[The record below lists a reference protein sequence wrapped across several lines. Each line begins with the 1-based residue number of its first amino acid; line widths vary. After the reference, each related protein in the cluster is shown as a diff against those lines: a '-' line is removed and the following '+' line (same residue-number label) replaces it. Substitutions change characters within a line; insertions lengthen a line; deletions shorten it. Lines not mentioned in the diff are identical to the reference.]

1 MHGVIRRYRVRLG
14 TMEQAVHYVDKWFV
28 PLVRDIPGFSAQY
41 LMAEEPQTLTCVGM
55 FETAEGARSADR
67 LAAEWFGKEW
77 GSFRALPPETIGGEV
92 KLEAVASS
100 GGQRRRRLSDRRRSR
115 DAALRPG
122 ERRSGTERRAT
133 GGLDMAIVE
142 LRAVG

>member
-14 TMEQAVHYVDKWFV
+14 TMEQAVRYVDKWFV
-28 PLVRDIPGFSAQY
+28 PLVRDIPGFAAQY
-41 LMAEEPQTLTCVGM
+41 LMVEEPQTLTSVAM
-55 FETAEGARSADR
+55 FETAEGARSADQ

-92 KLEAVASS
+92 KAQAVATSS
-100 GGQRRRRLSDRRRSR
+100 AERRRRSDRRRSR
-115 DAALRPG
+115 DAAHRSG
-122 ERRSGTERRAT
+122 ERRSGIERRAT